1 MGIKSL
7 LAKPLAAYT
16 ASKIKKWSLNPHQTQ
31 QKEFDQLIAA
41 ARDTAFGREHD
52 FASIR
57 SYADFRKR
65 VPVRD
70 YEAFRP
76 YIDRIIKGEKDVLWP
91 GKPIYFCKT
100 SGTTSG
106 TKYIPI
112 SKESIHNHIGSTR
125 DALLNYIHKTGNARF
140 LDGKLIF
147 LSGSPVLSEVGGIPL
162 GRLSGIVN
170 HHVPGYLRTNQ
181 MPSYKTNCIEDWE
194 KKVRKIAQETI
205 NSRMTLISGIP
216 SWVQMY
222 FEVLQD
228 MSDGKAIG
236 DLFPDFS
243 LFVYGGVNY
252 EPYRARFEKLI
263 GRSIDSLELFP
274 ASEGFFAYQD
284 AFPSEGLLLVLNSG
298 IFYEFIPADAF
309 FTENPP
315 RLSLEEVELG
325 VNYVLLLSNNAG
337 LWAYNIGD
345 TVKFVSKDPYRVIV
359 SGRIKHFTSAF
370 GEHVIAEEVEQAL
383 REAALGEN
391 VEIVEFTVAPQVTP
405 ESGLPYHEWFMEF
418 SALPANPDRF
428 RLKIDKALQERNIY
442 YKDLIKGNVLQP
454 LVIRSVQKDAFVQY
468 MKAEGKLGGQNKV
481 PRLSND
487 RKIAN
492 VLSNMVTE
500 TWGV

>member
-1 MGIKSL
+1 M
-7 LAKPLAAYT
+7 
-16 ASKIKKWSLNPHQTQ
+16 
-31 QKEFDQLIAA
+31 
-41 ARDTAFGREHD
+41 
-52 FASIR
+52 
-57 SYADFRKR
+57 
-65 VPVRD
+65 
-70 YEAFRP
+70 
-76 YIDRIIKGEKDVLWP
+76 
-91 GKPIYFCKT
+91 
-100 SGTTSG
+100 
-106 TKYIPI
+106 
-112 SKESIHNHIGSTR
+112 
-125 DALLNYIHKTGNARF
+125 
-140 LDGKLIF
+140 
-147 LSGSPVLSEVGGIPL
+147 
-162 GRLSGIVN
+162 
-170 HHVPGYLRTNQ
+170 
-181 MPSYKTNCIEDWE
+181 
-194 KKVRKIAQETI
+194 
-205 NSRMTLISGIP
+205 
-216 SWVQMY
+216 
-222 FEVLQD
+222 
-228 MSDGKAIG
+228 
-236 DLFPDFS
+236 
-243 LFVYGGVNY
+243 
-252 EPYRARFEKLI
+252 
-263 GRSIDSLELFP
+263 
-274 ASEGFFAYQD
+274 
-284 AFPSEGLLLVLNSG
+284 
-298 IFYEFIPADAF
+298 
-309 FTENPP
+309 
-315 RLSLEEVELG
+315 
-325 VNYVLLLSNNAG
+325 LLLSNNAG